1 MKTESLT
8 LHSVVVNAVEQHYKF
23 MKGVLGF
30 FFFFFTGMGDRMAV
44 GLHQHRRGVAT
55 LNQRVTKS
63 RRPMMGINTKS
74 QWPWCGCFV
83 WEINGQLV
91 HVGVYDNVPCVA
103 ISCWHLSFHG
113 LVKCGGKTLE
123 DETLPKLSSA
133 CERIKDWGIW
143 THLRKA
149 T

>member
-8 LHSVVVNAVEQHYKF
+8 LHSVVMNAVEQHYKF
-23 MKGVLGF
+23 MKGVLGVLF
-30 FFFFFTGMGDRMAV
+30 FYRHGGDRMAV

-74 QWPWCGCFV
+74 QWPWCRGFD

-91 HVGVYDNVPCVA
+91 HVGVYDVPCVA
-103 ISCWHLSFHG
+103 I
-113 LVKCGGKTLE
+113 
-123 DETLPKLSSA
+123 
-133 CERIKDWGIW
+133 GISPFMD
-143 THLRKA
+143 
-149 T
+149 